1 MSEPRTVARLIDV
14 GERVLDDSTHLFE
27 DHDSRS
33 DAQELLAMCMGV
45 DVDDLDDDDEPSR
58 RVRERFLS
66 LIARRAAGEPF
77 PFLTGYI
84 EFWGLELRVRPGAF
98 VPRPSSELTV
108 ARALKRIRRRRA
120 PVVVDLA
127 TGAGPIAMAI
137 ASELP
142 NADVWGADIQDEGL
156 QLARYNA
163 RRLGIRNVHFRR
175 GDLWDA
181 LPARL
186 RGTVDLMTG
195 HIPYVPKDELDD
207 LPSEVRDFEPVDTL
221 TDWTKGGLSL
231 IERALNEAPQWLR
244 PGGWVLLELSDDLGT
259 KVRRLA
265 RKAGLADHGVAM
277 DDDRLSIVVES
288 RLEDADGAAAGR
300 RRSPRD

>member
-1 MSEPRTVARLIDV
+1 MSEPKTVARLVDV
-14 GERVLDDSTHLFE
+14 GERVLTDSTHLFE
-27 DHDSRS
+27 DHDSRA

-58 RVRERFLS
+58 RVRERYLS

-108 ARALKRIRRRRA
+108 ARALKRLRRRRA

-127 TGAGPIAMAI
+127 TGAGPIALAI
-137 ASELP
+137 ADELP
-142 NADVWGADIQDEGL
+142 DADVWGADIQDEGL
-156 QLARYNA
+156 QLARHNA

-221 TDWTKGGLSL
+221 TDWTEGGLSL
-231 IERALNEAPQWLR
+231 IERALDEAPQWLR

-277 DDDRLSIVVES
+277 DDDRLSIVVEA
-288 RLEDADGAAAGR
+288 RLGDGRSERKTPARAR
-300 RRSPRD
+300 R

>member
-1 MSEPRTVARLIDV
+1 MSEPKTVARLVDV
-14 GERVLDDSTHLFE
+14 GERVLNDSTHLFE
-27 DHDSRS
+27 DHDSRA
-33 DAQELLAMCMGV
+33 DAQELLAMCMDV
-45 DVDDLDDDDEPSR
+45 DVDDLDDDDEPPR
-58 RVRERFLS
+58 RVRERYLS
-66 LIARRAAGEPF
+66 LVARRAAGEPF

-108 ARALKRIRRRRA
+108 ARAVKRIRRRRA

-127 TGAGPIAMAI
+127 TGAGPIALAI
-137 ASELP
+137 ADEVP
-142 NADVWGADIQDEGL
+142 HADVWGADIQHEGL
-156 QLARYNA
+156 ELARYNA

-195 HIPYVPKDELDD
+195 HIPYVPMDELDD

-221 TDWTKGGLSL
+221 TDWTEGGLSL
-231 IERALNEAPQWLR
+231 IERALREAPEWLR
-244 PGGWVLLELSDDLGT
+244 PGGWVLLELSDDLGA

-265 RKAGLADHGVAM
+265 RRAGLADHGVAM
-277 DDDRLSIVVES
+277 DDDRLSIVVEA
-288 RLEDADGAAAGR
+288 RLEGPRARPSGR
-300 RRSPRD
+300 R

>member
-120 PVVVDLA
+120 PIVVDLA

-137 ASELP
+137 ADELP

-277 DDDRLSIVVES
+277 DDDRLSIVVEA
-288 RLEDADGAAAGR
+288 RLEDADGAVAGR
-300 RRSPRD
+300 RRSRRH